1 MALLLALFLAGLQ
14 PVAAQAAAGGG
25 EASVKAA
32 AGKARAAADDSSDGL
47 LRLMDRVIADPS
59 DEAARKELRIAAG
72 LAVEKERRASAA
84 ERGALLAGAGLE
96 RGKILAL
103 GAAKKKRQDA
113 WEKDFLKA
121 CELASSADTVKE
133 AVTAYENLLETFP
146 VYSDNR
152 AYLLAAEL
160 KIKRIF
166 FKVVKQAYPYLV
178 AGRDT
183 IDERTLAALQ
193 FSRVAAL
200 QEFGGHPDTTAA
212 EKELKKAE
220 RFRRLERE
228 LVLKH
233 QNIKAAMDLYEI
245 KRYADSLKNFD
256 QALSYDRHNEEALFY
271 RAIARKKAGLA
282 EDER

>member
-14 PVAAQAAAGGG
+14 PVSARAAAGGG
-25 EASVKAA
+25 EASAKAA
-32 AGKARAAADDSSDGL
+32 AGKARAAADDSSAGL
-47 LRLMDRVIADPS
+47 LKLMDRVIADPS

-84 ERGALLAGAGLE
+84 EREALLADAGQE

-103 GAAKKKRQDA
+103 RAAKKKRVDA
-113 WEKDFLKA
+113 WESDFTKA
-121 CELASSADTVKE
+121 CELASGADTVKE

-160 KIKRIF
+160 KIKKIF
-166 FKVVKQAYPYLV
+166 FKVVKQTYPYLV

-233 QNIKAAMDLYEI
+233 ENIKAAMDLYEI

-256 QALSYDRHNEEALFY
+256 QALSYDRNNEEALFY